1 MENSDGSE
9 MGGTSGED
17 FVAPSSGRHFHDSD
31 DNENIRGENDHQTA
45 QLIESCKDE
54 NDLLTNVG
62 VRAGYSDNGIMLTH
76 KVIYELGPTEDQGQ
90 HKTYEYKGTDYTP

>member
-45 QLIESCKDE
+45 
-54 NDLLTNVG
+54 
-62 VRAGYSDNGIMLTH
+62 
-76 KVIYELGPTEDQGQ
+76 
-90 HKTYEYKGTDYTP
+90 